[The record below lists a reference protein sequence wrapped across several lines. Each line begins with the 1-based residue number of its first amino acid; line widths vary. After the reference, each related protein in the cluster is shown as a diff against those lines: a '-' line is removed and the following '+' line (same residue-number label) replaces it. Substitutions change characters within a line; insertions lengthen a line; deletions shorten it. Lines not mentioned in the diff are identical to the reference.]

1 MNSDIILARVQEAF
15 MIVLLMSAPAIVVS
29 LVTGLL
35 IGLIQ
40 ALTQIQDQSL
50 PQTIKLVVVLV
61 VILVTGPFMAHQ
73 IVEQATAVFDE
84 FPTATR

>member
-1 MNSDIILARVQEAF
+1 MNSDVILARVQEAF

-40 ALTQIQDQSL
+40 ALTQIQDQSM

-61 VILVTGPFMAHQ
+61 AILITGPFMAHQ

-84 FPTATR
+84 FPVVTR

>member
-1 MNSDIILARVQEAF
+1 MNSDVILAKIQEAF
-15 MIVLLMSAPAIVVS
+15 MIMLLMSAPAIVVS
-29 LVTGLL
+29 LAIGLL

-61 VILVTGPFMAHQ
+61 VILITGPFMAHQ
-73 IVEQATAVFDE
+73 IMEQATAVFDE
-84 FPTATR
+84 FPVATR